1 VPERVAGMHF
11 FNPVH
16 RMPLVEVIYGER
28 TSPAVTATV
37 FDLARRMGKTPVVVK
52 DGPGFLVN
60 RILAP
65 YLGEA
70 GRLLAEG
77 YTIES
82 IDAAVRRF
90 GMPVGP
96 LELLD
101 DVGLDVAAKGSET
114 LAAAWPERMAL
125 DAKVAGLVEKG
136 RIGRKAK
143 KGFYRYE
150 GGRRGGVDPA
160 AFADL
165 GIAAPK
171 RRLGAGD
178 AEARLV
184 LPMVNEAALCLADAV
199 VPEPAKLDL
208 AMIFGTGFPP
218 FRGGP
223 LRHADARGL
232 QQTVDDLK
240 RLEQQHGGRFAPAPE
255 LVERAGSGRA
265 FFA

>member
-1 VPERVAGMHF
+1 MHF

-16 RMPLVEVIYGER
+16 RMPLVEVIYGAR
-28 TSPAVTATV
+28 TSPVVTATV

-77 YTIES
+77 YTVES
-82 IDAAVRRF
+82 IDRAMRRF

-96 LELLD
+96 IELLD

-125 DAKVAGLVEKG
+125 ASAVAGLVGKG
-136 RIGRKAK
+136 RIGRKAG
-143 KGFYRYE
+143 KGFYRYQ
-150 GGRRGGVDPA
+150 GGRRKGVDPGT
-160 AFADL
+160 FADA
-165 GIAAPK
+165 GITAPQK
-171 RRLGAGD
+171 TLGAEE

-184 LPMVNEAALCLADAV
+184 LPMVNEAAFCLADGV

-223 LRHADARGL
+223 LRYADARGL
-232 QQTVDDLK
+232 QAVVDSLK
-240 RLEQQHGGRFAPAPE
+240 RLEQQHGGRYTPAPE
-255 LVERAGSGRA
+255 LVERAGAGRS
-265 FFA
+265 FFG